1 MTRDEAVQAAVVLW
15 GKNGSAERRRDA
27 DRSRRFVVGHLENV
41 APVGVTLVVRGAG
54 DSYEAAF
61 KDAAAHPEPAPEMP
75 SLGVIYEQAKAE
87 ALADLRRRAVKAG
100 RGGKMDTLMA
110 EDFRFYSRPGVVIR
124 YPGRNS

>member
-27 DRSRRFVVGHLENV
+27 DRSRRFVVGHLEEM
-41 APVGVTLVVRGAG
+41 PMLGVTLVVRGAG

-61 KDAAAHPEPAPEMP
+61 KDAAAHPEPAQEMP

-87 ALADLRRRAVKAG
+87 ALADLQRPKLRAA
-100 RGGKMDTLMA
+100 MDLIMRSKNA
-110 EDFRFYSRPGVVIR
+110 
-124 YPGRNS
+124 RNF

>member
-1 MTRDEAVQAAVVLW
+1 MTRDEAVKAAVLLW

-27 DRSRRFVVGHLENV
+27 DRSRRFVVGHLEHV

-54 DSYEAAF
+54 DSFEAAF
-61 KDAAAHPEPAPEMP
+61 KDAAEHMDTLVRSMP

-100 RGGKMDTLMA
+100 RGSKSTISAAML
-110 EDFRFYSRPGVVIR
+110 
-124 YPGRNS
+124 RNS